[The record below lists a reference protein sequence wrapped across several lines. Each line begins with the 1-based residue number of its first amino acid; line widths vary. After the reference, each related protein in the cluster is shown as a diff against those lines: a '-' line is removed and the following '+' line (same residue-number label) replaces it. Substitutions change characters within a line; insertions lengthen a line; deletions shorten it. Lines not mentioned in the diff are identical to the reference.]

1 MANFIQQCL
10 GISSEGHL
18 TIGGV
23 DTLELAE
30 TFGTPVYI
38 MDEGTIRSR
47 CITYRDAMREHFG
60 ADALPLYA
68 SKALSFKR
76 MYRIMN
82 EMDMGIDVVSP
93 GEMYTAAKAGFP
105 LSRAYFHGNNKTD
118 RDIEMARELGIGC
131 FVADNREELES
142 IERIYGEAGETAR
155 VMLRVTPGIDPHT
168 FKAVRTG
175 QVDSKFGAAI
185 QTGQALELV
194 ELALSKKHIAYVG
207 LHCHIGSQ
215 IFDSQPFFDAAK
227 IMTAF
232 IAEILKETGAVT
244 DELNLGGGFGV
255 RYIETHESVDYE
267 KNIEKIGKMLRTLC
281 GEYGIKMP
289 RVLMEPGRSIVADA
303 GITLYEV
310 GSVKQITGFKNYV
323 SVDGGM
329 PDNPRYALYQSPYD
343 AVVANRADAKRN
355 FLCTIAGRCCES
367 GDLIQEDI
375 LLQRPERGDILAVLV
390 TGAYNYSMAS
400 NYNRIPRPP
409 VVMISDGKPYV
420 AVKRESF
427 EDLIRNDV

>member
-1 MANFIQQCL
+1 MDFIQKCL
-10 GISSEGHL
+10 DCTSEGHL
-18 TIGGV
+18 TIGGL
-23 DTLELAE
+23 DTVELAR
-30 TFGTPVYI
+30 TFGTPAYI
-38 MDEGTIRSR
+38 MDEEVIRARCGT
-47 CITYRDAMREHFG
+47 YLKAMREHFST
-60 ADALPLYA
+60 DSIPLYA

-76 MYRIMN
+76 MYQIMQ
-82 EMDMGIDVVSP
+82 EMGMGIDVVSP
-93 GEMYTAAKAGFP
+93 GELYTAAEAGFP

-118 RDIEMARELGIGC
+118 RDIELAREKGIGC
-131 FVADNREELES
+131 FVADNREELDA
-142 IERIYGEAGETAR
+142 IEKIYGEAGENAR

-194 ELALSKKHIAYVG
+194 KHALGKRHIAYVG

-227 IMTAF
+227 IMMAF
-232 IAEILKETGAVT
+232 IAEILKETGAET

-255 RYIETHESVDYE
+255 RYVETHENVDYA
-267 KNIEKIGKMLRTLC
+267 KNIEKIGKMLHTLSK
-281 GEYGIKMP
+281 EYGVKLPKI
-289 RVLMEPGRSIVADA
+289 LMEPGRSIVADA

-323 SVDGGM
+323 SIDGGM

-343 AVVANRADAKRN
+343 AVIANRADTKRD

-375 LLQRPERGDILAVLV
+375 LLQRPVRGDILAVLV

-409 VVMISDGKPYV
+409 VIMISEGKPYV

>member
-1 MANFIQQCL
+1 
-10 GISSEGHL
+10 
-18 TIGGV
+18 
-23 DTLELAE
+23 
-30 TFGTPVYI
+30 
-38 MDEGTIRSR
+38 
-47 CITYRDAMREHFG
+47 
-60 ADALPLYA
+60 
-68 SKALSFKR
+68 
-76 MYRIMN
+76 
-82 EMDMGIDVVSP
+82 
-93 GEMYTAAKAGFP
+93 MYTAAKAGFP
-105 LSRAYFHGNNKTD
+105 LSRADFNGNNKTD
-118 RDIEMARELGIGC
+118 R
-131 FVADNREELES
+131 ELES

-281 GEYGIKMP
+281 GEYGIKMS

-355 FLCTIAGRCCES
+355 FLCTIAGLRCAS
-367 GDLIQEDI
+367 VDLFQEDI

-409 VVMISDGKPYV
+409 VVMIADG
-420 AVKRESF
+420 
-427 EDLIRNDV
+427 